1 MFHHMVDES
10 PDLLAMLHP
19 MDGSG
24 RIVYANQT
32 FARVLSH
39 NPGLLVGR

>member
-19 MDGSG
+19 MDASG
-24 RIVYANQT
+24 RILYTNQT

-39 NPGLLVGR
+39 NPERLVGR